1 MNTEKISISL
11 APSLIKF
18 IEDYKIESGFQSRS
32 AVIESAL
39 KLLQAEYLSS
49 AYQQANAEIDPDWE
63 IANSD
68 GLKDETW

>member
-11 APSLIKF
+11 PPSLIKF

-39 KLLQAEYLSS
+39 KLLQAEYLES